1 MTQSHHVPTFP
12 PQEGKLITRKQ
23 LAKRHDCTVETVK
36 RRDKTIYRPLKIGRT
51 VRYRLEDILELE
63 KNSEVV

>member
-1 MTQSHHVPTFP
+1 MKQSHHVLSFP
-12 PQEGKLITRKQ
+12 LQEEKLFTRKQ

-51 VRYRLEDILELE
+51 VRYRVEDILELE